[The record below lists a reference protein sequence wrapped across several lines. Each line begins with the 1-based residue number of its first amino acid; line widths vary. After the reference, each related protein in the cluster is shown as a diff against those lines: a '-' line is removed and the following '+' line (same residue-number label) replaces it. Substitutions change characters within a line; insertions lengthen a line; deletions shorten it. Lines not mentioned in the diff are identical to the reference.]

1 MRFQTLFSLL
11 LALAMAEAQQFFNLT
26 AISAAGGN
34 STIECWQLS
43 EPLTS
48 SSDAGTSGTVIQR
61 LGDVSNATYTVL
73 PAKFDGGLHRAP
85 VAQYVAFISGLAH
98 VTLPTSKT
106 EAYIEGGKNGLII
119 AADTA
124 DLSTQ
129 GHGTNYPGKV
139 ETVALQI
146 PFKDGK
152 IPAHKVL
159 YSGPCKKCDLSL

>member
-85 VAQYVAFISGLAH
+85 VAQYVS
-98 VTLPTSKT
+98 
-106 EAYIEGGKNGLII
+106 
-119 AADTA
+119 
-124 DLSTQ
+124 Q
-129 GHGTNYPGKV
+129 
-139 ETVALQI
+139 
-146 PFKDGK
+146 
-152 IPAHKVL
+152 AHKL
-159 YSGPCKKCDLSL
+159 